1 MRSVKKVPKFNR
13 KKNEFAMWSAKAKL
27 YLAIKFLSPTLLAS
41 FKDSLPANEQV
52 ELDQNKPDELAK
64 EQVQGN
70 ESSCDESVN
79 CHDVRE

>member
-1 MRSVKKVPKFNR
+1 MTSVKKVPKFNW
-13 KKNEFAMWSAKAKL
+13 KKNEFVMWSAKAKM
-27 YLAIKFLSPTLLAS
+27 YLAMKFLGSTLLAS

-52 ELDQNKPDELAK
+52 ELDQNKPNELAK

>member
-1 MRSVKKVPKFNR
+1 
-13 KKNEFAMWSAKAKL
+13 MWSAKAKL
-27 YLAIKFLSPTLLAS
+27 HLAMKFLRPTLLAS